1 MARKKRSDSLVR
13 ELLLSPD
20 PMSDEACRQLLAVRR
35 ESRLLDFKQS
45 FDPNENGDWCE
56 VIKDLVAMANTAG
69 GYVIVG
75 ANDDGSS
82 SLMSLTITDT
92 VDQAVLVD
100 KMGKYTEV
108 QPSEVNLRRF
118 EHDGAERVIFH
129 VGKADVPIVFCRPG
143 TYPITPKK
151 QKTAFSAGA
160 IYFRHGSKS
169 EPARQSDI
177 QRAFDNSFASRRREF
192 LAGVR
197 KVVSAPAGHQVAVLP
212 KGLRATDDPDA
223 FAVRVTDDPSAPAVR
238 GIVGHGEYQSTNEEL
253 AGVIRDLA
261 NDPEAYAA
269 EAQLRRFFQ
278 QRKNL
283 TSTQEA
289 LRALLVCSMYR
300 HCPPYY
306 WALHLGRTGAAE
318 VCQNEV
324 KKDRY
329 PAINVTV
336 RIAFA
341 LGGKRGKTILESI
354 KAHSQYRSAVTL
366 SDRLLPLLGSESR
379 VWHEYGSTFI
389 YMHDQTGRQSHR
401 LDKDRVQSI
410 EPLLELAL
418 KDKRNRDAVKRLDA
432 LVYGSLL
439 ERTGS

>member
-1 MARKKRSDSLVR
+1 MVRRKRCDTLVR

-20 PMSDEACRQLLAVRR
+20 PLSDEVCRQLLGVRR
-35 ESRLLDFKQS
+35 ESRVLDFKQS

-56 VIKDLVAMANTAG
+56 VIKDLVAMANTDG
-69 GYVIVG
+69 GYVMMG

-118 EHDGAERVIFH
+118 DHEGAERVIFH

-143 TYPITPKK
+143 TYPVSPKK

-177 QRAFDNSFASRRREF
+177 QQAFDKFFAGRRREL

-197 KVVSAPAGHQVAVLP
+197 KVVSAPAGHQIAVLP
-212 KGLRATDDPDA
+212 KGMRATDDPNA

-238 GIVGHGEYQSTNEEL
+238 GIVEHGEYQSTNEEL

-261 NDPEAYAA
+261 TDPEAYAA
-269 EAQLRRFFQ
+269 EAQLRRFYR
-278 QRKNL
+278 QRTKVS
-283 TSTQEA
+283 STHDA
-289 LRALLVCSMYR
+289 LRAMLVCSMYR
-300 HCPPYY
+300 HCPAYY

-324 KKDRY
+324 QKDRY

-341 LGGKRGKTILESI
+341 LGGKRGKTILERI
-354 KAHSQYRSAVTL
+354 KARSQYRSAVTL
-366 SDRLLPLLGSESR
+366 SDRLLPLVGTESR

-389 YMHDQTGRQSHR
+389 SIHDQTGRQSHR
-401 LDKDRVQSI
+401 LDSDRVRSI
-410 EPLLELAL
+410 EPLLDLAL

-439 ERTGS
+439 ERTRS